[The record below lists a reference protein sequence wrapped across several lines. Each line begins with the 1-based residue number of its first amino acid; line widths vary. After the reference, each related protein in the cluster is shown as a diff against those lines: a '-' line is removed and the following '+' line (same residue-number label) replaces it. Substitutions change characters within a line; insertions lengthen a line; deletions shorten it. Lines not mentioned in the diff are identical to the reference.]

1 MRLIDAD
8 KFTQEMKNRQTAVSV
23 SVEHPITDR
32 YFTDKEHWEGVL
44 LTFVEAKLT
53 MDNMP
58 TVDAVPVK
66 HGRWKGNETCDAYD
80 IAGAK
85 TWAVKRKCSI
95 CGFTHKFIEAHMYY
109 EFCPNCGAKMDLEE
123 QHE

>member
-44 LTFVEAKLT
+44 LAFVEAKLT

-58 TVDAVPVK
+58 TVDAVPVV
-66 HGRWKGNETCDAYD
+66 HGRWIKGGYACGENEY
-80 IAGAK
+80 
-85 TWAVKRKCSI
+85 KCSA
-95 CGFTHKFIEAHMYY
+95 CGETEWRTGCARMKYCM
-109 EFCPNCGAKMDLEE
+109 CCGAKMDLEE

>member
-44 LTFVEAKLT
+44 LAFVEAKLT

-58 TVDAVPVK
+58 TVDAVPVIRCK
-66 HGRWKGNETCDAYD
+66 DCINWDTEWTTHPPEHYCPAIDQFTSADFY
-80 IAGAK
+80 
-85 TWAVKRKCSI
+85 
-95 CGFTHKFIEAHMYY
+95 CGYAENK
-109 EFCPNCGAKMDLEE
+109 DLEE